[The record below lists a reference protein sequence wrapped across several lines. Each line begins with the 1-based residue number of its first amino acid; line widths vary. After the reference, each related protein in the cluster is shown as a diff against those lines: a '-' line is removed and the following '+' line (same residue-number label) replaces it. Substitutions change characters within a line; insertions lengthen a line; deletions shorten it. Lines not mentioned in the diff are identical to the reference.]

1 MKRVKWELE
10 EAVVLFNL
18 YFKNGSTLSVEEEA
32 LRSLSRMYQKR
43 AELLK
48 LDTDSKF
55 RNLSGLR
62 LQLGCVHYVVTGGRE
77 GMSNASRLFYQTY
90 ELFLTDPERFTRI
103 CDEFYQKYA

>member
-10 EAVVLFNL
+10 EAVALFDL
-18 YFKNGSTLSVEEEA
+18 YFKNGSTLSVDENA

-55 RNLSGLR
+55 RNLSGLW
-62 LQLGCVHYVVTGGRE
+62 LQLGCVHYVVTGGKE

-90 ELFLTDPERFTRI
+90 ELFLTEPDKFRDI
-103 CDEFYQKYA
+103 CETFYKFYT